1 MVESLKN
8 KIIVLRSEG
17 KSYNEIK
24 DELGCSKAT
33 ISYHC
38 NRTGYGVRSNLS
50 ILSDEEIVKL
60 NEYYKEHSGEET
72 MKRFNISK
80 STLTKY
86 SDNKRINYTD
96 EERKVIN
103 YNRVRDYRQKLKER
117 SIEYK
122 GGKCEK
128 CGYNKC
134 NGALEFHHLDPKEK
148 DFGVGQYSTL
158 SWNKIQRELD
168 KCIMVCANCHREI
181 HHEIYL
187 KS

>member
-1 MVESLKN
+1 MIESLKN
-8 KIIVLRSEG
+8 KIIVLRVEG
-17 KSYNEIK
+17 KTYNEIK
-24 DELGCSKAT
+24 EELGCSKAT

-38 NRTGYGVRSNLS
+38 RRSGYGVNKL
-50 ILSDEEIVKL
+50 LSDKDVVKL
-60 NEYYKEHSGEET
+60 NEYYKGHSGEET

-86 SDNKRINYTD
+86 ADNKRVKYTD
-96 EERKVIN
+96 EERKEIN

-117 SIEYK
+117 SITYK
-122 GGKCEK
+122 GGECEE
-128 CGYNKC
+128 CGYKKC
-134 NGALEFHHLDPKEK
+134 NGALEFHHLDPNEK

-158 SWNKIQRELD
+158 SWDKIKKELD

-187 KS
+187 NS